1 MKRIYI
7 IVAFLVAITAIN
19 RNLGDDLSET
29 ANSSVSEGQHRPS
42 KSQKTAE
49 VVLQR
54 AGDGHFYVDVD
65 VNGSSMRML
74 ADTGASA
81 IALSAADAERA
92 GIDIEQLDFSAAAST
107 ANGVAAVAEVELDE
121 VRVGSI
127 VRRNVRAM
135 VVRGLSDSLLGMSFF
150 SSLSKVAMESDELV
164 LRD

>member
-1 MKRIYI
+1 MNNYLSLIA
-7 IVAFLVAITAIN
+7 VAVVAALVVSNVADHLSSTAPQRAVEASN
-19 RNLGDDLSET
+19 T
-29 ANSSVSEGQHRPS
+29 ASSRGI
-42 KSQKTAE
+42 AE

-65 VNGSSMRML
+65 VNGSTVRML

-81 IALSAADAERA
+81 IALSAEDAERA
-92 GIDIEQLDFSAAAST
+92 GIDVDQLEFSRAAST

-121 VRVGSI
+121 VRAGSI
-127 VRRNVRAM
+127 VRRD
-135 VVRGLSDSLLGMSFF
+135 VRGIVTRGLPCSLLGMSFF

>member
-1 MKRIYI
+1 MNRYF
-7 IVAFLVAITAIN
+7 ALVALAAVVAVVGSNVADEMSSAVLSPAVTA
-19 RNLGDDLSET
+19 
-29 ANSSVSEGQHRPS
+29 S
-42 KSQKTAE
+42 KKTSPPGASD

-65 VNGSSMRML
+65 VNGSMVRML

-81 IALSAADAERA
+81 IALSAEDAERV
-92 GIDIEQLDFSAAAST
+92 GIDVDQLDFSRAVST

-127 VRRNVRAM
+127 VRRDVRGI
-135 VVRGLSDSLLGMSFF
+135 VTRGLSHSLLGMSFF
-150 SSLSKVAMESDELV
+150 NSLSKVAMESDELV

>member
-1 MKRIYI
+1 MNRYFAL
-7 IVAFLVAITAIN
+7 VALAAVVAVVGSNVADEMSSGVPSPAITA
-19 RNLGDDLSET
+19 SKKT
-29 ANSSVSEGQHRPS
+29 SSPGAS
-42 KSQKTAE
+42 E

-65 VNGSSMRML
+65 VNGSTVRML

-81 IALSAADAERA
+81 IALSAEDAERA
-92 GIDIEQLDFSAAAST
+92 GIDVDQLDFSRAVST

-127 VRRNVRAM
+127 VRRDVRGI
-135 VVRGLSDSLLGMSFF
+135 VTRGLSHSLLGMSFF
-150 SSLSKVAMESDELV
+150 NSLSKVAMEPDELV